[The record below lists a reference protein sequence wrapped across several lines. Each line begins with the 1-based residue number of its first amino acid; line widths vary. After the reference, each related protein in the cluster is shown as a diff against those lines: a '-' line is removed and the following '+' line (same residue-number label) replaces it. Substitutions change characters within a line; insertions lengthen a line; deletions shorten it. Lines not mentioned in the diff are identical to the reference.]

1 LREDLHPAR
10 ARVVL
15 RPKKRKEAL
24 LVVLCLVLAFISAL
38 AGASGSFIGWLGFA
52 FFALAAVV
60 IAVNLVPGASYLR
73 LEPSGFLVCSL
84 FRADRLWGW
93 DEVTGFRVY
102 DLPGGTRQVGFD
114 FAPGAEPAGSR
125 LASRLAGV
133 QGALP
138 NTYGLKAEELADL
151 MNRWREEHAS
161 GRGPSRATPA

>member
-1 LREDLHPAR
+1 
-10 ARVVL
+10 
-15 RPKKRKEAL
+15 
-24 LVVLCLVLAFISAL
+24 
-38 AGASGSFIGWLGFA
+38 
-52 FFALAAVV
+52 
-60 IAVNLVPGASYLR
+60 
-73 LEPSGFLVCSL
+73 
-84 FRADRLWGW
+84 
-93 DEVTGFRVY
+93 VTGFRVY

-125 LASRLAGV
+125 LASRLTGV